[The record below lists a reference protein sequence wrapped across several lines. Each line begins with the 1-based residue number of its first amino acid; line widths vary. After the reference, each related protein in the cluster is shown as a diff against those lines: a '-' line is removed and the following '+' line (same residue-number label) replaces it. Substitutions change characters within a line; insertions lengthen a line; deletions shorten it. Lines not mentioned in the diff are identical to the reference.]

1 MRHTLIRLGL
11 CAALCPSFAY
21 AEGGSDAWTTAAQ
34 EAQEAARALGKATS
48 ESAEQAWDATKEYS
62 GSAWERFKQESN
74 RAWEATKDYSER
86 TWEQGQEAYRDY
98 KGQPP
103 APVEGR
109 GGTATAATGHAP
121 PVDLANATYAGIYPH
136 PVTLTNG
143 RYEGEPFV
151 AGGASRPVVT
161 LIDGL
166 TARGDLNGDG
176 APDAAVLLVEDSG
189 GSGSFVYL
197 AAMGFSEAGAR
208 NLGTVGLGDRAQIRD
223 LAVADGQILVDMVVA
238 GEGDPMAFPAAKVR
252 AHFRLADGTLKPT
265 GSDDLGPLSAADLEG
280 SDWTLREDPGTSAA
294 PDPMAAIQIRFEGER
309 IAGSA
314 GCNRFF
320 ADLTD
325 KGRGAIAIGPVGT
338 TRMACPPPRMER
350 EQAFLERLA
359 KVDRFGFRFGDL
371 VLIDPKGALLFAPKI
386 K

>member
-1 MRHTLIRLGL
+1 MRQTLMRLGL
-11 CAALCPSFAY
+11 CAALCPCAASA
-21 AEGGSDAWTTAAQ
+21 AGGSDAWTTAAQ
-34 EAQEAARALGKATS
+34 EAEEAARALGKATS
-48 ESAEQAWDATKEYS
+48 ESAAKAWETTKEYS
-62 GSAWERFKQESN
+62 GTAWERFKEDSN
-74 RAWEATKDYSER
+74 RAWEATKDYSQR

-103 APVEGR
+103 APVEGHASPAP
-109 GGTATAATGHAP
+109 TAPA
-121 PVDLANATYAGIYPH
+121 DLANATYAGIYPQ

-151 AGGASRPVVT
+151 AGRASRPVVT

-223 LAVADGQILVDMVVA
+223 LAVADGQIRVDMVVA

-252 AHFRLADGTLKPT
+252 AQFQLAGGTLKPT
-265 GSDDLGPLSAADLEG
+265 GSDDLGPLSAGDLEG
-280 SDWTLREDPGTSAA
+280 SEWTLREDPGTSAE
-294 PDPMAAIQIRFEGER
+294 PDPMAAIQIRFEGGR
-309 IAGSA
+309 VGGSA

-325 KGRGAIAIGPVGT
+325 KGRGAIAIGPAGT

-359 KVDRFGFRFGDL
+359 KVERFGFRFGDL
-371 VLIDPKGALLFAPKI
+371 VLIDPKGALLFAPKA